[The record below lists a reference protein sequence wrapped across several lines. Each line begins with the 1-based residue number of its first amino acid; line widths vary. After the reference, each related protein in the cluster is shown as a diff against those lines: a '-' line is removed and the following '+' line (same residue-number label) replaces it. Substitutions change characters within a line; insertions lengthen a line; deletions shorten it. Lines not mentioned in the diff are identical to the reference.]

1 MLLLPTSEITL
12 RYLVIELY
20 RQIEND

>member
-20 RQIEND
+20 RQIQND